1 MNIFA
6 IVGLAVTACVLAVLL
21 KKYRPDQSLLIGIAA
36 TVVIFIM
43 ILPSLQPAISKIEG
57 LMSGSNLDSTYMVIL
72 IKSLGICFLAQ
83 VASDICH
90 DAGESAIATNVEMAG
105 KFAVLIIALPLFG
118 QVSDLVIKLLNG

>member
-1 MNIFA
+1 MNIFS

-36 TVVIFIM
+36 TVVIFLV
-43 ILPSLQPAISKIEG
+43 ILPSLQPAIGKIES
-57 LMSGSNLDSTYMVIL
+57 LISSAKLDKTYMVIL

-83 VASDICH
+83 VASDICR

-105 KFAVLIIALPLFG
+105 KLSVLIIALPLFG